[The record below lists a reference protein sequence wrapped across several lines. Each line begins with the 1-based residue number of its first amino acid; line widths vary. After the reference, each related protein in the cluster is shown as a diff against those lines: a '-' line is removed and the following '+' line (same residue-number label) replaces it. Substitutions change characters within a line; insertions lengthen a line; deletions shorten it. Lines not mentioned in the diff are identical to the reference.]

1 MMIWTIKQLISTG
14 FCIQIIKGQK
24 CPKPAIV
31 AGGLFQTRVLP
42 LYHDCTV
49 QSYFTRFWSSNV
61 RDYPLAVEWCHE
73 INEFAD
79 DYVEIIYAKSEN
91 GCGELFGWG
100 MKVYVQNQSGPSN
113 GILHRFC
120 LTGGSTLTS
129 QDYNPSSVVYVSKPT
144 RVIWRY
150 LLSKFR
156 ALLCCSLSQLLFCC
170 SMKTILLKL
179 L

>member
-1 MMIWTIKQLISTG
+1 MMIWIVKQLISNG

-24 CPKPAIV
+24 CTKPAIV

-91 GCGELFGWG
+91 GCGEL
-100 MKVYVQNQSGPSN
+100 Y
-113 GILHRFC
+113 
-120 LTGGSTLTS
+120 STNEHFFTCS
-129 QDYNPSSVVYVSKPT
+129 TTVSTNLRQTHKYEI
-144 RVIWRY
+144 R
-150 LLSKFR
+150 L
-156 ALLCCSLSQLLFCC
+156 Q
-170 SMKTILLKL
+170 
-179 L
+179 